1 MTIRLEGKRPDEART
16 YRHDW
21 SPWLGVDTIS
31 TSDFDSD
38 DVTIDFDSNDTTSV
52 TFSISGGTTGTRA
65 RITNTITTAAG
76 DEETEVFTLLI
87 SDADEPLTTDEA
99 KAHLRVT
106 DDSEDALIYSY
117 IQAAR
122 QWVENYTGH
131 ILVQRTVVDAFSAW
145 GNFLTLR
152 NQPITVGD
160 PTPTLTVDYIDSD
173 GNEVEYTGR
182 VIRDQRYP
190 WMVFPANGST
200 FPTLGTN
207 GTITVTYTAG
217 YTEGSVPQPLVQ
229 AMLLLIGHWF
239 SMRSSVSE
247 VPLQEAPL
255 AVTSLC
261 RPFRGAVLA

>member
-1 MTIRLEGKRPDEART
+1 MA
-16 YRHDW
+16 
-21 SPWLGVDTIS
+21 
-31 TSDFDSD
+31 
-38 DVTIDFDSNDTTSV
+38 
-52 TFSISGGTTGTRA
+52 
-65 RITNTITTAAG
+65 
-76 DEETEVFTLLI
+76 
-87 SDADEPLTTDEA
+87 EPLSTAEA

-106 DDSEDALIYSY
+106 DTSEDSLIASY
-117 IQAAR
+117 IVAAR
-122 QWVENYTGH
+122 EWIENYTGF
-131 ILVQRTVVDAFSAW
+131 ILVQREVTDSFAAW

-160 PTPTLTVDYIDSD
+160 PTPALTVTYIDTD

-190 WMVFPANGST
+190 WMIYPAST

-217 YTEGSVPQPLVQ
+217 YASASDVPQALKQ

-239 SMRSSVSE
+239 SMRSAIGE
-247 VPLQEAPL
+247 NPLQEAPL

-261 RPFRGAVLA
+261 RPFRGAVLS